1 MATAGQ
7 ELCCSIL
14 YTTETTPAAL
24 VNFHYLTDRDLL
36 FAHVQTSAGLLLC
49 FMTIS
54 VGLPCHQGL
63 WPQSLI
69 LSCVSKFQT
78 LAESFQFHRR
88 TPKCC
93 HSPFPDHLALWVRD
107 TSGDLWERARDH
119 LMTCGSREWEPNFTL
134 TEWSQAQCKWHTD
147 ILSELWNQS
156 CYMPLLRL
164 LLLLLRHLHFCL
176 RSLLTFRFHAFL
188 TRHFKNKKCLL
199 LNSFTATCKLTCV

>member
-1 MATAGQ
+1 MTFKILISITSVFDCHRVTRQGRKF
-7 ELCCSIL
+7 CWFIL
-14 YTTETTPAAL
+14 YTAETTLAVL
-24 VNFHYLTDRDLL
+24 VSFYYLSDRDLL

-93 HSPFPDHLALWVRD
+93 HSPFPDHRALWVQD
-107 TSGDLWERARDH
+107 TSGDLWERE
-119 LMTCGSREWEPNFTL
+119 T
-134 TEWSQAQCKWHTD
+134 
-147 ILSELWNQS
+147 I
-156 CYMPLLRL
+156 LRL
-164 LLLLLRHLHFCL
+164 LGSGSESQTFLWLNTVG
-176 RSLLTFRFHAFL
+176 RSVNGIPTYNR
-188 TRHFKNKKCLL
+188 
-199 LNSFTATCKLTCV
+199 SW